1 MVQTQAQ
8 QRFSKPELPGSPDQ
22 TYPHQTRGLRRPANA
37 DLSWDFEQVL
47 QGFGGPPLV
56 RNSEAV
62 FLITP
67 SRLWRRE
74 PAAQRAELGV
84 EAVAPL
90 LPFWRSPQVVRSCG
104 PSVDSVGIGDSW
116 KFGSLR

>member
-1 MVQTQAQ
+1 MQIYHGIS
-8 QRFSKPELPGSPDQ
+8 SKCCKDSE
-22 TYPHQTRGLRRPANA
+22 
-37 DLSWDFEQVL
+37 VL
-47 QGFGGPPLV
+47 EVPPLV